1 MAQHAIV
8 GNAGVP
14 LRAVRPDISSH
25 RAQALQMFKSCPMI
39 QKSQIKL
46 AE

>member
-1 MAQHAIV
+1 MAQHAFV
-8 GNAGVP
+8 GNAEVP
-14 LRAVRPDISSH
+14 LSAVRPDISSH
-25 RAQALQMFKSCPMI
+25 RAQTREMLSPCSMI

>member
-1 MAQHAIV
+1 MALHAFA

-14 LRAVRPDISSH
+14 MSDVRPDISNH
-25 RAQALQMFKSCPMI
+25 RAQALEMLRSCPMI
-39 QKSQIKL
+39 KKSQIKL

>member
-1 MAQHAIV
+1 MAQHAFV

-14 LRAVRPDISSH
+14 LSVVRPDISRH
-25 RAQALQMFKSCPMI
+25 RAQALEMLRSCSMT

>member
-1 MAQHAIV
+1 MEQHAFV

-14 LRAVRPDISSH
+14 LSDVGPDISSH
-25 RAQALQMFKSCPMI
+25 RAQALEMLKSCSMN

>member
-1 MAQHAIV
+1 MAQHAFV

-14 LRAVRPDISSH
+14 LGAVRLDLSSY
-25 RAQALQMFKSCPMI
+25 RAQAVEMFKSCSMI

-46 AE
+46 AK

>member
-1 MAQHAIV
+1 MSD
-8 GNAGVP
+8 
-14 LRAVRPDISSH
+14 VRPYISSH
-25 RAQALQMFKSCPMI
+25 RAQALEMLKSCSMI

>member
-1 MAQHAIV
+1 MAQHAFV

-14 LRAVRPDISSH
+14 LGAVRLDMSSH
-25 RAQALQMFKSCPMI
+25 RAQALEIFKSCSMI